1 MWSYAFANSTTRQKD
16 RRQKR
21 AHSVSSFC
29 FYWISNHSH
38 CEWFPQSLLDF
49 LESRVMKISGYE
61 KRRLETNHWTG
72 VTQRTWHKSCGY
84 FGKQNFTVRSFAFL
98 PFRVQLYR
106 MWAKA
111 LIGDDGSRF
120 CRKRS
125 EKPCGQN
132 TKGLSLC
139 FCELN
144 FTQKNQHTSL
154 KLVCCSFFLSY
165 RTTER
170 AIRATVWRT
179 PRIAT
184 DNA

>member
-1 MWSYAFANSTTRQKD
+1 MRINMRIVHEHKQLLRLFWEAKLHSAKFCSPVSPNSTTRIRGRVQ
-16 RRQKR
+16 
-21 AHSVSSFC
+21 
-29 FYWISNHSH
+29 
-38 CEWFPQSLLDF
+38 LL
-49 LESRVMKISGYE
+49 GYE

-84 FGKQNFTVRSFAFL
+84 YGKWTSFL

-125 EKPCGQN
+125 ERPCGQN

-170 AIRATVWRT
+170 AIRATVWRI